1 MKKPTAVIAIPS
13 ICDFY
18 TTPHRLSALGEI
30 IVQQIL
36 QRQGWETRFL
46 HFPKAAKH
54 VLLPLPQV
62 LAHLEP
68 CLLPGE
74 FGPTAFF
81 SRYHRFGPTP
91 EQGADIILSEKPD
104 AVFLSCFA
112 FAYAD
117 DTLALAGQIKKQR
130 PTLPVY
136 VGGAGASVLP
146 EYFMRAGCIDTV
158 ISGEAEKYLTRFLAG
173 TPAPDDTA
181 GFSAKRSDRPDVA
194 IATMKS
200 SKKGLWLTTAL
211 SRGCPRKCAFC
222 ANHLTQGRTFRTVS
236 IEAFLSAM
244 DTLPRDI
251 PIHVNFEDDNF
262 LMDKNFF
269 FDVLQAIRQ
278 KFPRVDFSAEN
289 GMDYGLLDLE
299 TLQRLIACGFRQ
311 FNLSMA
317 SIRPSI
323 LKDARRWGDPQRL
336 QELLLFLARQ
346 NIPSIT
352 YFICGLAQDTVDS
365 VIQNLQFLYRQ
376 PTRVGISLF
385 YPVPG
390 LPGFENAQSFKASAS
405 HLCTGSA
412 AYPWSGSL
420 TTAQMVTAFRLARYI
435 NLSKQ
440 NHCRPEAF
448 DLLTRIQKEGR
459 LYTYQRSKGKK
470 RMVRPPGLDHE
481 MEAGF
486 FGSLADPGT

>member
-1 MKKPTAVIAIPS
+1 MKKPTAVIAVPS

-18 TTPHRLSALGEI
+18 TTPHRLSALGEK

-36 QRQGWETRFL
+36 QRQGWKTRFI
-46 HFPKAAKH
+46 HFPNTARQ
-54 VLLPLPQV
+54 VLALPPV

-91 EQGADIILSEKPD
+91 GQGADIILSEKPD

-117 DTLALAGQIKKQR
+117 DTLALARQIKKQR
-130 PTLPVY
+130 PNMPVY
-136 VGGAGASVLP
+136 AGGAGASVLP

-158 ISGEAEKYLTRFLAG
+158 ISGEAEKNLTRFLTGTTAADGAAG
-173 TPAPDDTA
+173 S
-181 GFSAKRSDRPDVA
+181 SAKRSDRPDVA

-211 SRGCPRKCAFC
+211 SRGCPRKCTFC

-236 IEAFLSAM
+236 MDAFLSAIE
-244 DTLPRDI
+244 TFPRDI
-251 PIHVNFEDDNF
+251 PIHINFEDDNL
-262 LMDKNFF
+262 LMDKHFF

-278 KFPRVDFSAEN
+278 VFPQVDFSAEN
-289 GMDYGLLDLE
+289 GVDYGLLDIE
-299 TLQRLIACGFRQ
+299 TLQQLIACGFRQ

-323 LKDARRWGDPQRL
+323 LKDTRRWGDPRRL

-352 YFICGLAQDTVDS
+352 YFICGLAQDTVDT
-365 VIQNLQFLYRQ
+365 VIQNLQFLFSQ

-390 LPGFENAQSFKASAS
+390 LSGYENRQTFKASAS

-412 AYPWSGSL
+412 AFPWSASL
-420 TTAQMVTAFRLARYI
+420 TTAQMVTAFRLARFI
-435 NLSKQ
+435 NLTRK
-440 NHCRPEAF
+440 NHYQPEER
-448 DLLTRIQKEGR
+448 DLVRRILKER
-459 LYTYQRSKGKK
+459 KLYTYQRTNRKK
-470 RMVRPPGLDHE
+470 RMVRPPGLDRE
-481 MEAGF
+481 MEEGF
-486 FGSLADPGT
+486 LGSLADLGP